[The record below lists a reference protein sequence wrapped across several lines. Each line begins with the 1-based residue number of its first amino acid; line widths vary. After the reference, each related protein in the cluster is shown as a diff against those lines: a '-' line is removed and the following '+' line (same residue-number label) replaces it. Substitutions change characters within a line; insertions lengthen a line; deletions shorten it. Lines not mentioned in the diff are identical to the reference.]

1 MKSSNMS
8 RRKFLQ
14 LASLASAGIAVNIV
28 GLPAFAQDATAT
40 PGVLPPAPA
49 PGPIDLEA
57 AGGMDALIEA
67 ARAEGE
73 LSTIALPDSWANY
86 VQIKKDFFTKYDFL
100 KHNDLNPDGSSAQE
114 IEAVK
119 ANNINKGPQNPDV
132 LDVGFSWG
140 KVGIDEGLF
149 QPYKVATWDT
159 IPDEVKDPDGYWYG
173 DYYGTLVFEVN
184 ADIVT
189 NVPQDWS
196 DLLKPE
202 YNGQIALGGDPTGS
216 NQAIFAVWAAAL
228 ANGGSLDDAEAGLD
242 FFKELAESGNLL
254 PVISSP
260 ATIAKGETPIT
271 IRWDYNALGNRDANA
286 DSVKIEIVY
295 PKSGS
300 IAGLYIQAISAYA
313 PRPNAARLWMEHLY
327 SDEGQLAWLAGYAK
341 PVRYDDLVANDLI
354 PEELAAKLPASDVPV
369 SFPTVDQIVTV
380 SEQIKTGWADKVGLA
395 VAAPA

>member
-14 LASLASAGIAVNIV
+14 LASLASTGIAVSIA
-28 GLPAFAQDATAT
+28 GLPVFAQDATAT
-40 PGVLPPAPA
+40 PGVLPPPPA

-57 AGGMDALIEA
+57 AGGIDALIEA

-73 LSTIALPDSWANY
+73 LSTIALPDTWANY
-86 VQIKKDFFTKYDFL
+86 VQIKKDFFTQYDFL

-114 IEAVK
+114 IEAIK
-119 ANNINKGPQNPDV
+119 SNNINKGPQNPDV
-132 LDVGFSWG
+132 IDVGFSWG
-140 KVGIDEGLF
+140 KLGIEEGLL

-159 IPDEVKDPDGYWYG
+159 IPDELKDADGYWYA

-184 ADIVT
+184 ADVVT

-228 ANGGSLDDAEAGLD
+228 GNGGTLDDAEAGLD

-260 ATIAKGETPIT
+260 ATIARGETPIT
-271 IRWDYNALGNRDANA
+271 IRWDYNALGNRDANV
-286 DSVKIEIVY
+286 DSVNIEIVY

-300 IAGLYIQAISAYA
+300 IAGVYIQAISAYA
-313 PRPNAARLWMEHLY
+313 PRPNAARLWMEYLY
-327 SDEGQLAWLAGYAK
+327 SDAGQLAWLAGYAK
-341 PVRYDDLVANDLI
+341 PARYDDLVATDVI

-369 SFPTVDQIVTV
+369 GFPTVDQITAV
-380 SEQIKTGWADKVGLA
+380 SEQIKTGWAEKVGLA